1 MKAQSVVKEIKI
13 NASVSKVWKA
23 ITDKDEMK
31 NWYFDL
37 EKFEPRVGFEFQFKG
52 GTEERQYI
60 HLCKIKEVVPEKKL
74 SYSWKYESDPG
85 ISIVT
90 FELFPEGNSTKL
102 KLTHEGLENF
112 SQENPDFA
120 RENFDKGWEDIIGR
134 SIKEYLEKPEKLN

>member
-1 MKAQSVVKEIKI
+1 MKAQPLVKEVTI
-13 NASVSKVWKA
+13 NAPVPRVWKA

-37 EKFEPRVGFEFQFKG
+37 EKFEARAGFEFQFSG
-52 GTEERQYI
+52 GTEERQYL
-60 HLCKIKEVVPEKKL
+60 HLCKIKEVIHEKKL
-74 SYSWKYESDPG
+74 SYSWKYENDPG

-90 FELFPEGNSTKL
+90 FELFPEGNSTRL

-120 RENFDKGWEDIIGR
+120 RENFVTGWNEIIGK
-134 SIKEYLEKPEKLN
+134 SIKEYLEKSNKI